1 MKKQTADLIALWLY
15 LKHAEQLDS
24 LDFNNETA
32 LVRPTQL
39 FIFAFLLALCAG
51 CWSVALVDLVP
62 DAGAKGVV
70 AVGGQQSS
78 RSGQEAEVV
87 VENVTLL
94 NAVLE
99 EEAVAQSVI
108 AHCVLHLREKNR
120 RKKNLQ
126 CGQKNCI

>member
-1 MKKQTADLIALWLY
+1 MEWNKTI
-15 LKHAEQLDS
+15 HAWTLQL
-24 LDFNNETA
+24 L
-32 LVRPTQL
+32 
-39 FIFAFLLALCAG
+39 IFAFLLALCAG

-94 NAVLE
+94 NTVLE

-120 RKKNLQ
+120 RKKTSVRP
-126 CGQKNCI
+126 KR

>member
-1 MKKQTADLIALWLY
+1 MEWNKTI
-15 LKHAEQLDS
+15 HAWTLQL
-24 LDFNNETA
+24 L
-32 LVRPTQL
+32 
-39 FIFAFLLALCAG
+39 IFAFLLALCAG

-94 NAVLE
+94 NTVLE

-120 RKKNLQ
+120 RKKIFSAAKKIT
-126 CGQKNCI
+126 QKNCI

>member
-1 MKKQTADLIALWLY
+1 MNQRIWKKKTIHGWKL
-15 LKHAEQLDS
+15 
-24 LDFNNETA
+24 
-32 LVRPTQL
+32 RL

-78 RSGQEAEVV
+78 RSGQEAKVV
-87 VENVTLL
+87 VENVALL

-99 EEAVAQSVI
+99 EEAVAQGVI
-108 AHCVLHLREKNR
+108 AHCVLHLREEN
-120 RKKNLQ
+120 RKKSSVRAKKKVHVEVN
-126 CGQKNCI
+126 I